1 MHDSRKTLLNVLID
15 NLVNVFNI
23 AIVILFI
30 ILVLNQS
37 YLYLIPLT
45 LSLLA
50 SIFSLA
56 LDVRHYLLS
65 LRIHQRLNVLVD
77 GKEVEKSL
85 SSLKIGDH
93 VVLYPGETINF
104 VGEIIKG
111 TVYVNES
118 SINGTTKLVNKVS
131 GSSVVNGSIVSEGS
145 GVVEVKELKNKRSK
159 TTFANITKL
168 AKRIKLL
175 NLVFS
180 AMTLLII
187 GLTFIFDKDNLNN
200 VSKCAITGTPYLLNI
215 ILTIYLYA
223 LSRKNNKGIRY
234 YDSTF
239 LSELNDVD
247 VVCLDKT
254 GTLTTGEFEI
264 FKTVIISQS
273 SVDSIA
279 LDPNR
284 AFDQTISN
292 ILRTTKETGGYY
304 KMLQEHYIY
313 DVTKIIT
320 DSSSIRDNG
329 LYSAIS
335 IKGGST
341 YALGEPENFEIAN
354 LEAASSIM
362 KEYETMGY
370 RILMLVESKNPLK
383 SGLIDGKCTAVGLI
397 ILQETI
403 RESAKE
409 LIKYCL
415 ENGKQVKV
423 ISGDR
428 IATVSEVCRKAGLE
442 NIGKATSIKLIPFEK
457 IGLLLENDVVF
468 ADATPSQKAF
478 IVKELQKNGH
488 HVAFIG
494 DGDNDTQAL
503 KAANVAISLSDGSK
517 SAIKCSHASV
527 DDLFTLTKAFVEN
540 SKVFKNKMDSLTAI
554 TYSQN
559 AFTVFY
565 LLVFM
570 IASLIN
576 KDIVNPFGYMQLLM
590 WSLFGIIIPSIFLL
604 TEKANKPED
613 RSFFRNFIGNSIV
626 LIVPVAILYILQ
638 LFQYN
643 GVGFYGLPSDLNDM
657 HETLI
662 TSSVVNNLSCLSIII
677 VSLVIVY
684 NHFSPFNKT
693 RTIAFVML
701 ILLPIVYGVLLG
713 FNIDTL
719 SFITQIETS
728 ILTGINY
735 FVMAVVTA
743 ICSALYL
750 LVLDIIGTVKGENQN
765 VKSKS
770 KD

>member
-15 NLVNVFNI
+15 NLVNVFSI

-37 YLYLIPLT
+37 YFYLIPLA

-50 SIFSLA
+50 SIFSLV

-65 LRIHQRLNVLVD
+65 SRIHQRLNVLVD

-118 SINGTTKLVNKVS
+118 LINGTTKLVKKVP
-131 GSSVVNGSIVSEGS
+131 GSSVVNESTVSEGS
-145 GVVEVKELKNKRSK
+145 GVIEVKELKNKRSK
-159 TTFANITKL
+159 VTFANKTKL
-168 AKRIKLL
+168 TKRIKLL

-223 LSRKNNKGIRY
+223 LSRKNNKGIKY

-341 YALGEPENFEIAN
+341 YALGEPENFEIVN

-442 NIGKATSIKLIPFEK
+442 NINKATSIKLIPFEK
-457 IGLLLENDVVF
+457 IGLLLEHDVVF

-488 HVAFIG
+488 HVAFVG

-503 KAANVAISLSDGSK
+503 KAANVAISLSTGTE

-527 DDLFTLTKAFVEN
+527 DDSFILTKAFVEN
-540 SKVFKNKMDSLTAI
+540 SKVFKNKTDSLTAI

-559 AFTVFY
+559 AFTTFY

-570 IASLIN
+570 IASLVN

-590 WSLFGIIIPSIFLL
+590 WSLFGIIIPSIISLA
-604 TEKANKPED
+604 EKANKPED
-613 RSFFRNFIGNSIV
+613 RSFFRNFVGNSVV

-643 GVGFYGLPSDLNDM
+643 GLGFYGLPSDLNDM

-662 TSSVVNNLSCLSIII
+662 TSSVVNNLSCLSIIV
-677 VSLVIVY
+677 VSLVIAY
-684 NHFSPFNKT
+684 NHFSPFNKN
-693 RTIAFVML
+693 RTIAFVLL
-701 ILLPIVYGVLLG
+701 ISLPIIYGVLLG